1 MLSVGHSHHRTSDGE
16 AIPKL
21 CYEANRM
28 DSLTSDIRTTSNG
41 PVALPFYYGW
51 VNLVVAALAMVGTL
65 PGRTQGLGLI
75 TEPLLVDLQIDRVVF
90 ARINLWA
97 TLIGALFCLGV
108 GRLIDRFGSRIVL
121 TTVTVALATV
131 VLLMS
136 GARDVAVMAIMIT
149 LTRGLG
155 QSALSVV
162 SITLVG
168 KWFVRRLNLAM
179 AVYTVVL
186 SIGFMLAFP
195 IIGALVIRNGWRATW
210 WTIGL
215 ALLLGLAPLSLLLV
229 RRSPEACSIKPD
241 VGPAQTAAAGTTTS
255 GFTLWQALLTPGFWV
270 FGLASAVYGL
280 IASGIALFNESIL
293 AERGFDAST
302 YHRSLVIVALTALI
316 GNFLGGWLASK
327 WRMNRLLALAM
338 VLLAGSLVALPHLK
352 TRAHVAAY
360 AVVMGLAG
368 GFVIVIF
375 FSFWSHAFGRAHLGK
390 IQGAAQ
396 ALTVVASAIGP
407 LLLAE
412 CVVRTGSY
420 AAMFYVLTV
429 VVLVLGLLAWFV
441 SLPTPHAQ
449 PKQFTEPTR
458 T

>member
-1 MLSVGHSHHRTSDGE
+1 MNTEMRRPLVGP
-16 AIPKL
+16 I
-21 CYEANRM
+21 
-28 DSLTSDIRTTSNG
+28 
-41 PVALPFYYGW
+41 ALPFYYGW
-51 VNLVVAALAMVGTL
+51 VNVFVAALAMVGTL

-75 TEPLLVDLQIDRVVF
+75 TEPLLADLQINRVVF

-121 TTVTVALATV
+121 TIVTLALATV

-136 GARDVAVMAIMIT
+136 GARTVFTLAILIT

-162 SITLVG
+162 SITMVG

-179 AVYTVVL
+179 AAYTVVL
-186 SIGFMLAFP
+186 SVGFMLAFP
-195 IIGALVIRNGWRATW
+195 LIGAMVLESGWRKTW
-210 WTIGL
+210 WIVGL
-215 ALLLGLAPLSLLLV
+215 ALMFGLAPLSLLLV
-229 RRSPEACSIKPD
+229 RKSPESCSLQPD
-241 VGPAQTAAAGTTTS
+241 VDVSREHVKNDATFS
-255 GFTLWQALLTPGFWV
+255 FTLGQALLTPGFWV
-270 FGLASAVYGL
+270 FGIASAVYGL

-302 YHRSLVIVALTALI
+302 YHRSLVIVALTALV
-316 GNFLGGWLASK
+316 GNFLGGWLISRG
-327 WRMNRLLALAM
+327 RMNRLLALAM
-338 VLLAGSLVALPHLK
+338 ILLAGSLLALPHVR
-352 TRAHVAAY
+352 TQTHVAAY

-375 FSFWSHAFGRAHLGK
+375 FAFWSRAYGRAHLGK

-396 ALTVVASAIGP
+396 ALTVIASAIGP

-412 CVVRTGSY
+412 CVARTGSY
-420 AAMFYVLTV
+420 RAMFYALTFIVL
-429 VVLVLGLLAWFV
+429 LLALGAWFV
-441 SLPTPHAQ
+441 KWPGRGGAAG
-449 PKQFTEPTR
+449 
-458 T
+458 